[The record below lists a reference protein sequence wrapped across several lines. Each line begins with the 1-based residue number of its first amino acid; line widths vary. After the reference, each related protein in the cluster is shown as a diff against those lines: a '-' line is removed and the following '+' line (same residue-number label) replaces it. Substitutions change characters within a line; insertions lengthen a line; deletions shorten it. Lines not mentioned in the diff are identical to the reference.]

1 MTPNSKH
8 LVWVGGSSNIS
19 LVVLVRYPGGRSSAA
34 AGVAGLNEWLQAE
47 ERMKVNSQGTV
58 YIINYPVLWGGI
70 MVPRAG
76 GTVPV
81 APTAP
86 RGAGHGRE
94 AVGGSTAALSC
105 IWRVTFSRW
114 KSFSFGTLIDIDNP
128 TSGPLSIFT

>member
-1 MTPNSKH
+1 MGREYSF
-8 LVWVGGSSNIS
+8 S
-19 LVVLVRYPGGRSSAA
+19 VLRCYPGGLSSAA

-86 RGAGHGRE
+86 RGAGLGRE
-94 AVGGSTAALSC
+94 AGSQSGSTS
-105 IWRVTFSRW
+105 
-114 KSFSFGTLIDIDNP
+114 P
-128 TSGPLSIFT
+128 HPLPLE

>member
-1 MTPNSKH
+1 MTPN
-8 LVWVGGSSNIS
+8 VPGVVVGGSSSIN

-81 APTAP
+81 AQNAP
-86 RGAGHGRE
+86 RGERGSGRE
-94 AVGGSTAALSC
+94 AGSQSGSTS
-105 IWRVTFSRW
+105 
-114 KSFSFGTLIDIDNP
+114 P
-128 TSGPLSIFT
+128 HPLPLE

>member
-1 MTPNSKH
+1 M
-8 LVWVGGSSNIS
+8 WVGGSSSINLVS
-19 LVVLVRYPGGRSSAA
+19 LVRLSWWPIVSSSR
-34 AGVAGLNEWLQAE
+34 VAGLNEWLQAE

-86 RGAGHGRE
+86 RGAGLGRE
-94 AVGGSTAALSC
+94 AGSPERQYIPAPPA
-105 IWRVTFSRW
+105 IRVT
-114 KSFSFGTLIDIDNP
+114 LIALA
-128 TSGPLSIFT
+128 SH